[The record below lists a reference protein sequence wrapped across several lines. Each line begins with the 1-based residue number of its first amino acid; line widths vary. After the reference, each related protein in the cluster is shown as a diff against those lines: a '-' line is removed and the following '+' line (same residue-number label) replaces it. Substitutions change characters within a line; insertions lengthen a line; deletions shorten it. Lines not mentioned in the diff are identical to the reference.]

1 MYYFEF
7 MELLQCFD
15 QFPSTEDN
23 FGTKAEFPTGQ
34 IPWLAAN
41 QQQKFT

>member
-1 MYYFEF
+1 MYYVEF

-15 QFPSTEDN
+15 QFLTTKGN

-34 IPWLAAN
+34 IP
-41 QQQKFT
+41 